1 MRIIE
6 IEKLSAKRAGQTK
19 YNNIKLEEHEI
30 NTLMLLNE
38 FGYDIEVLRPMN
50 TPNLNNPDIVMQ
62 GSIWE
67 IKAPRSYN
75 QKTLKERIRK
85 ASRQANKVIFDLR
98 MIGQNRLEA
107 RDYLIQLFEGNSHMK
122 RMIIIIDE
130 EKILDIIKYNC
141 YSMIRDRPCG

>member
-6 IEKLSAKRAGQTK
+6 IEKLFAKRAGQTK

-30 NTLMLLNE
+30 NTLMLLNG

-98 MIGQNRLEA
+98 MIG
-107 RDYLIQLFEGNSHMK
+107 
-122 RMIIIIDE
+122 
-130 EKILDIIKYNC
+130 
-141 YSMIRDRPCG
+141 